1 MWAVKGLTMS
11 SILLTDAATAGSF
24 SFSLAT
30 ISCTAGTQ
38 HSLAA
43 CSYTALNAKAC

>member
-1 MWAVKGLTMS
+1 MS

-30 ISCTAGTQ
+30 ISCTAGSQ
-38 HSLAA
+38 HCFSESLH
-43 CSYTALNAKAC
+43 SPGTAYADGGAVHVS